1 MTIVP
6 EPQRDLDAGVSF
18 PVWLKSDI
26 LDRDAQVFTLRL
38 AEGAKA
44 YPVDRV
50 LEAGIVNDRIGTE
63 PILVL
68 GDRTSGSVR
77 AYRRGTYQFERT
89 REGWLEDNLGGR
101 WSVEERGFAT
111 WTTPKRRRSWRGSQ
125 VTWRCG
131 SGGTDS
137 TPRPKCGWIRSAK
150 GWCRLESGL
159 P

>member
-1 MTIVP
+1 MRP
-6 EPQRDLDAGVSF
+6 RYSYDYRPGAAERSRRGVSF

-68 GDRTSGSVR
+68 GTEPAARCERIGAVPTSSKGP
-77 AYRRGTYQFERT
+77 ARG
-89 REGWLEDNLGGR
+89 GWKTTLGVDG
-101 WSVEERGFAT
+101 
-111 WTTPKRRRSWRGSQ
+111 P
-125 VTWRCG
+125 
-131 SGGTDS
+131 
-137 TPRPKCGWIRSAK
+137 
-150 GWCRLESGL
+150 
-159 P
+159 